1 MANASTNW
9 SITYQ
14 YQQDLSSKLFNQIN
28 TKTYRPG
35 IYNPNIFIKA
45 FDSVAGEPSR
55 GLKLLV
61 KKGTTFIFSNTYKKD
76 PDVAGSFTRYHRDWD
91 SLDEDAYIIK
101 CTALADIET
110 NIIDLTSPGESGKK
124 LLSTNC
130 PVMALVATMSFDEA
144 KTQAP
149 LFKLCVPSIFYDS
162 SHFHA
167 GSSITSTLTIPMEGW
182 TSVAADE
189 NTVGCGSNFGHLSYL
204 VMGLIYDTG
213 ASREEGAR
221 VPFPGTYIQS
231 ASSDTWVTPSGGI
244 AGGCDAWNEN
254 HIFTGRGLPEYDH
267 EWTRESKYLDFIN
280 SPYFNRYYL
289 PCRYFLMHQGLKEI
303 GSADWKN
310 IIGQYDLASEA
321 GDLNG
326 GGLGGNHLLTS
337 GVGFRAP
344 SNIEPNKCYVY
355 VARLGKSGT
364 SPASVEPGS
373 ESSVANDSSVDIGY
387 VALDLAGFISF
398 KKKYANDVLLGD
410 YIPLDVSGMNLSILE
425 EFIKNKNFFEPAINK
440 IRLDGHMMSFSAEG
454 GDDIEKENNSDENT
468 CYIPLALAF
477 TGEEDRGITGK
488 FTDRYWWGL
497 IKGTG
502 ADSAPSESV
511 TLSISGFR
519 PENVLSYSDLLKK
532 YINLDSFT
540 FNPYQTLAF
549 LG

>member
-45 FDSVAGEPSR
+45 FDSVAGESTR

-76 PDVAGSFTRYHRDWD
+76 PDGSFTRYHRDWD

-110 NIIDLTSPGESGKK
+110 NIIDLTSTGESGKK

-167 GSSITSTLTIPMEGW
+167 GSSISSTLTIPMEGW
-182 TSVAADE
+182 TSVTADE
-189 NTVGCGSNFGHLSYL
+189 SGIGCGSNFGHLSYL
-204 VMGLIYDTG
+204 VMGMIYDTG
-213 ASREEGAR
+213 ASREEGTK
-221 VPFPGTYIQS
+221 VPFQNTYIQS
-231 ASSDTWVTPSGGI
+231 TSSDTWTAPSGGA

-267 EWTRESKYLDFIN
+267 EWTRESRYLDFIN

-289 PCRYFLMHQGLKEI
+289 PRRYFLMHQGLKEI
-303 GSADWKN
+303 GSSDWKS
-310 IIGQYDLASEA
+310 IIGQYDLASETH
-321 GDLNG
+321 GLNG
-326 GGLGGNHLLTS
+326 GGLSGNSNYPLNS

-355 VARLGKSGT
+355 VARLGKSGA
-364 SPASVEPGS
+364 SPASVESGS
-373 ESSVANDSSVDIGY
+373 ESSVVNDSPVDIGY
-387 VALDLAGFISF
+387 VALDLAGFESF
-398 KKKYANDVLLGD
+398 KKKYADDVLLGD

-440 IRLDGHMMSFSAEG
+440 IRLDGYMMSSPPNG
-454 GDDIEKENNSDENT
+454 GEDIRKENNSDENT
-468 CYIPLALAF
+468 RYIPLALAF
-477 TGEEDRGITGK
+477 TGEGDRGITGEL
-488 FTDRYWWGL
+488 TDRYWWSL
-497 IKGTG
+497 IKDET
-502 ADSAPSESV
+502 APSESV
-511 TLSISGFR
+511 ELPISGFR

-540 FNPYQTLAF
+540 FSPYQTLAF

>member
-45 FDSVAGEPSR
+45 FDSVAGESTR

-76 PDVAGSFTRYHRDWD
+76 PEGSFTRYHRDWD

-110 NIIDLTSPGESGKK
+110 NIIDLTSSGESGKR

-130 PVMALVATMSFDEA
+130 PVMALVASMSFDEA
-144 KTQAP
+144 TTQAP
-149 LFKLCVPSIFYDS
+149 SFKLCVPSIFYDS
-162 SHFHA
+162 TYFHA
-167 GSSITSTLTIPMEGW
+167 GTSISSTLTIPMEGW
-182 TSVAADE
+182 TNVAADE
-189 NTVGCGSNFGHLSYL
+189 SGIGCGSNFGHLSYL
-204 VMGLIYDTG
+204 VMGMIYDTG
-213 ASREEGAR
+213 ASRKEGSN
-221 VPFPGTYIQS
+221 VPFQGTYIQS
-231 ASSDTWVTPSGGI
+231 ASSDTWASPSGGA
-244 AGGCDAWNEN
+244 AGGCAAWNEN

-267 EWTRESKYLDFIN
+267 EWTRESRYLDFIN

-289 PCRYFLMHQGLKEI
+289 PRRYFLMHQGLKEI
-303 GSADWKN
+303 GSADWKS
-310 IIGQYDLASEA
+310 IIGQYDLAS
-321 GDLNG
+321 GTQGLNG
-326 GGLGGNHLLTS
+326 GGLGGNRLLTS

-355 VARLGKSGT
+355 VARLGKSGA
-364 SPASVEPGS
+364 SPASVESGS
-373 ESSVANDSSVDIGY
+373 ESNIVNDSPVDIGY
-387 VALDLAGFISF
+387 VALDLAGFESF
-398 KKKYANDVLLGD
+398 KKKYAEDVLLGD

-425 EFIKNKNFFEPAINK
+425 EFIKNKNFFEPAVNK

-454 GDDIEKENNSDENT
+454 GADIEKENNSDENT

-477 TGEEDRGITGK
+477 TGEGDRGINGEL
-488 FTDRYWWGL
+488 TDKYWWRF
-497 IKGTG
+497 IKDTG
-502 ADSAPSESV
+502 AETTPSESV

>member
-45 FDSVAGEPSR
+45 FDSTAGESTR

-76 PDVAGSFTRYHRDWD
+76 PEGSFTRYHRDWD

-110 NIIDLTSPGESGKK
+110 NIIDLTSSGETGKR

-130 PVMALVATMSFDEA
+130 PVMALVASMSFDEA
-144 KTQAP
+144 TTQAP
-149 LFKLCVPSIFYDS
+149 SFKLCVPSIFYDS
-162 SHFHA
+162 AYFHA
-167 GSSITSTLTIPMEGW
+167 GTSISSTLTIPMEGW
-182 TSVAADE
+182 TNVAADE
-189 NTVGCGSNFGHLSYL
+189 SGIGCGSNFGHLSYL
-204 VMGLIYDTG
+204 VMGMIYDTG
-213 ASREEGAR
+213 ASRKEGSN
-221 VPFPGTYIQS
+221 VPFQSTYIQS
-231 ASSDTWVTPSGGI
+231 ASSDTWASPSGGA

-267 EWTRESKYLDFIN
+267 EWTRESRYLDFIN

-289 PCRYFLMHQGLKEI
+289 PRRYFLMHQGLKEI
-303 GSADWKN
+303 GSADWKS
-310 IIGQYDLASEA
+310 IIGQYDLASGA
-321 GDLNG
+321 HGLNG
-326 GGLGGNHLLTS
+326 GGLGGNRLLTS

-344 SNIEPNKCYVY
+344 NNIEPNKCYVY
-355 VARLGKSGT
+355 VARLGKSGA
-364 SPASVEPGS
+364 SPASVESGS
-373 ESSVANDSSVDIGY
+373 ESNVASDSPVDIGY
-387 VALDLAGFISF
+387 VALDLAGFESF
-398 KKKYANDVLLGD
+398 KKKYAEDALLGD

-425 EFIKNKNFFEPAINK
+425 EFIKNKNFFEPAVNK

-454 GDDIEKENNSDENT
+454 GEDIEKENNSDENT

-477 TGEEDRGITGK
+477 TGEGDRGINGEL
-488 FTDRYWWGL
+488 TDKYWWSL
-497 IKGTG
+497 IKDET
-502 ADSAPSESV
+502 APSESV
-511 TLSISGFR
+511 ELSISGFR

-540 FNPYQTLAF
+540 FSPYQTLAF